1 MSAIT
6 KWLHLFDLQFFAD
19 GASGSGEG
27 GEGAGTGVES
37 AAAGQSLEDLGVPH
51 DKAERFRQRRSK
63 MQKPAPEV
71 VEQPPAEEPPAEEE
85 KPAVMPW
92 DDFMQIPE
100 NQQRLQAMMADRGK
114 KATEAKAAAEAT
126 MGKLNPA
133 LETLSVM
140 YGIETNDGQYDLDA
154 IVNAVVND
162 DRAYAQRAEDLG
174 VDISVAKQLEQANR
188 EKKMAE
194 AREQA
199 LRKQQEKQDREF
211 MLRQHFMSMQQ
222 QAAKLKEL
230 YPDFDLDRELQ
241 NPEFLQLT
249 SPRENQNDPTRGWSV
264 EKAFYALHAQE
275 LMDKQA
281 DVIARK
287 VKADTAASIRS
298 GVRPR
303 ENGSSASAAVQSTP
317 DIRHMPKEERRAYI
331 RNKYGGPG

>member
-27 GEGAGTGVES
+27 GEGAGTGVDS
-37 AAAGQSLEDLGVPH
+37 AAAGQSTLEDLGVPA
-51 DKAERFRQRRSK
+51 DKAERFRQRRAK
-63 MQKPAPEV
+63 KAPPV
-71 VEQPPAEEPPAEEE
+71 VEETHEESEPEPPAEEA
-85 KPAVMPW
+85 PAVMGW

-241 NPEFLQLT
+241 NPEFLRYT
-249 SPRENQNDPTRGWSV
+249 SPDVGQSV
-264 EKAFYALHAQE
+264 EQAFYALHHDAILQQ
-275 LMDKQA
+275 QA

-317 DIRHMPKEERRAYI
+317 DLKHMTREERLAYI
-331 RNKYGGPG
+331 KGKYGPG